1 MKRNTWMLVVAT
13 LLLIGS
19 AAVVLAR
26 FKSIQR
32 LGEPG
37 VKTRPITGSK
47 TVEVV
52 LPEKVLDYTSEWM
65 AQSEIVTN
73 VLPKDT
79 SYGQRF
85 YSGPDEFRV
94 QVNVVLM
101 GEDRT
106 SLHKP
111 DFCLVGAGWQI
122 DHAATMQT
130 TIPVEKP
137 RPYELPVTKLLVSR
151 EMEQNGQKVPLRGVY
166 VYWYVADG
174 ALSGDA
180 SGFGRMWS
188 MSKKL
193 VTTGVL
199 ERWAY
204 VTYFA
209 VCPPG
214 MEAAAYERMKQL
226 IAASVPEF
234 QLTPKPKTELA
245 GGTP

>member
-1 MKRNTWMLVVAT
+1 MKRNSWMLVVIT

-19 AAVVLAR
+19 AAAVLAR

-32 LGEPG
+32 LGEPA
-37 VKTRPITGSK
+37 VKTQPIAGSK

-79 SYGQRF
+79 SYGQRY

-101 GEDRT
+101 GEDRA

-122 DHAATMQT
+122 DHTATLQT
-130 TIPVEKP
+130 KVLRDVESI
-137 RPYELPVTKLLVSR
+137 EQLSR
-151 EMEQNGQKVPLRGVY
+151 QIVDVGSSGV
-166 VYWYVADG
+166 G
-174 ALSGDA
+174 
-180 SGFGRMWS
+180 
-188 MSKKL
+188 
-193 VTTGVL
+193 
-199 ERWAY
+199 
-204 VTYFA
+204 
-209 VCPPG
+209 
-214 MEAAAYERMKQL
+214 
-226 IAASVPEF
+226 
-234 QLTPKPKTELA
+234 
-245 GGTP
+245 

>member
-1 MKRNTWMLVVAT
+1 MKRNSWILALLT
-13 LLLIGS
+13 LLMIGS

-32 LGEPG
+32 LGEPA
-37 VKTRPITGSK
+37 VKTRPIPGSK

-52 LPEKVLDYTSEWM
+52 LPEKVLDYTSEWIP
-65 AQSEIVTN
+65 QSEIVTN

-79 SYGQRF
+79 SYGQR
-85 YSGPDEFRV
+85 YYLGPDEFRV

-101 GEDRT
+101 GEDRA

-122 DHAATMQT
+122 DHAATRQAA
-130 TIPVEKP
+130 IRVAKP
-137 RPYELPVTKLLVSR
+137 QPYDLPVTKLVVSR
-151 EMEQNGQKVPLRGVY
+151 EVEHNGQKVMLRGVY

-174 ALSGDA
+174 VMSGDA

-188 MSKKL
+188 MSKTL
-193 VTTGVL
+193 ITTGVL

-204 VTYFA
+204 VSYFA
-209 VCPPG
+209 YGPPG
-214 MEAAAYERMKQL
+214 AEDVTYERLQKL

-234 QLTPKPKTELA
+234 QLTPKSKTELA